1 MNLAKKVAL
10 LSSSCVLALALGGVA
25 GASAAPNPD
34 AGQNAYDPI
43 IVPYVN
49 WSGSAYLTTNAFSNV
64 TSSNNFFDDSP
75 TVTNDANS
83 PGTITVRIVNSSGE
97 QVGGTKTIA
106 AGKSAVMDTIP
117 WNSGTYTLQAKGSKA
132 GYYNIS
138 ID

>member
-1 MNLAKKVAL
+1 MNLAKKVTL
-10 LSSSCVLALALGGVA
+10 LSSSCVLALALGGA
-25 GASAAPNPD
+25 TGALAAPIQD
-34 AGQNAYDPI
+34 SGQTSTDPI

-49 WSGSAYLTTNAFSNV
+49 WSGSAYLTTNAYSNV
-64 TSSNNFFDDSP
+64 TSSNNFFNDSP

-97 QVGGTKTIA
+97 QVGSTKTIS
-106 AGKSAVMDTIP
+106 AGKSANLDSIP